1 MSRPQ
6 IHLRLNAVLFLLVAM
21 LGLALPRTVHAAPDF
36 PVPSAYPISWEL
48 KFVHGTPA
56 RIAVAVTDSPVPK
69 AYWYMT
75 YTVTNEGDKEQK
87 FYPQIDLLTA
97 DGKVHES
104 AAKVPDAVFKAIKE
118 RTRSKYLEPYTS
130 IDGPIRLGPAEARDG
145 VAVWEETLPRMEQ
158 FSIFVTGLSGEAVI
172 MKMVDGKLT
181 KVDQAA
187 DMYDKENEDKLLKSG
202 LTILRKTLQLNFFI
216 RGDEVYPGED
226 EVNKDSEEW
235 IMR

>member
-1 MSRPQ
+1 MSRPRFQ
-6 IHLRLNAVLFLLVAM
+6 LRSNVGLFLLVAT
-21 LGLALPRTVHAAPDF
+21 LGLGVPHTVKAAPDY
-36 PVPSAYPISWEL
+36 PVPSPYQISWEL
-48 KFVHGTPA
+48 KFAHGTPA
-56 RIAVAVTDSPVPK
+56 RIAVAVSNSPVPK

-75 YTVTNEGDKEQK
+75 YTVTNEGDKEEK
-87 FYPQIDLLTA
+87 FYPQMDLLTA

-118 RTRSKYLEPYTS
+118 FTRDKFLEPYTS
-130 IDGPIRLGPAEARDG
+130 IDGPIRLGPAETRDG
-145 VAVWEETLPRMEQ
+145 VAVWEETLPRMEH

-216 RGDEVYPGED
+216 RGDDVYPGED
-226 EVNKDSEEW
+226 EVNKDTEEW

>member
-6 IHLRLNAVLFLLVAM
+6 FHLRLNLVLVLLVGV
-21 LGLALPRTVHAAPDF
+21 LSIALPRPAHAAPDF
-36 PVPSAYPISWEL
+36 PVPSSYLISWEL

-56 RIAVAVTDSPVPK
+56 RIAVAVPDSAIPK

-75 YTVTNEGDKEQK
+75 YTVTNEGDKEEK

-97 DGKVHES
+97 DGKVHDT

-118 RTRSKYLEPYTS
+118 STRNKFLEPYTS

-145 VAVWEETLPRMEQ
+145 VAVWEETQPRMEH

-187 DMYDKENEDKLLKSG
+187 DMYDKENEDKLLKGG

-216 RGDEVYPGED
+216 RGDDVYPGED
-226 EVNKDSEEW
+226 EVNKDTEEW

>member
-1 MSRPQ
+1 MSRHC
-6 IHLRLNAVLFLLVAM
+6 IHVVLILM
-21 LGLALPRTVHAAPDF
+21 IGLAAALLPQTSHAAPDY
-36 PVPSAYPISWEL
+36 PVPSSYPISWEL
-48 KFVHGTPA
+48 KFTHGKPA
-56 RIAVAVTDSPVPK
+56 RITVDVTDSTVPK

-87 FYPQIDLLTA
+87 FYPQLDLLTS
-97 DGKVHES
+97 DGKVHNS
-104 AAKVPDAVFKAIKE
+104 AEKVPDKVFQAIK
-118 RTRSKYLEPYTS
+118 TSTGNKFLEPYTS

-145 VAVWEETLPRMEQ
+145 VAIWEETQPRMEH
-158 FSIFVTGLSGEAVI
+158 FSIFITGLSGEAVI

-187 DMYDKENEDKLLKSG
+187 DMYDKENEDKLLKGG
-202 LTILRKTLQLNFFI
+202 LRILRKTLQLNFFI
-216 RGDEVYPGED
+216 RGDEIYPGED